1 MKKYRTRT
9 SLGGTAKAL
18 KRKIDTDT
26 KLTQCLNTYLQQ
38 QLKGKVTQSLL
49 PTVSAYTLTS
59 WILNTKSELNGYGFP
74 FDQHHFAFYQR
85 LKTVQGVL
93 ETTFSKSMKKDKSL
107 AKLHKILLPVL
118 NDRSLQK
125 TVAKMQE
132 KVETFNQLREAM
144 QIALP
149 EGKKGLN
156 DDGDDVNIET
166 IKEKVTLFRYSK
178 TIKQAALE
186 DMAYKKMVDQIDKY
200 WDKLFADPIAVTNS
214 NGETIIIQPQRTNNI
229 MERYFRNVKRMYRK
243 KNGNKKLT
251 RTFKSIIANTLLIK
265 NLENNNYMEI
275 LLNGRDTLEER
286 FSEIDGN
293 LVRQELKKE
302 KSNQSE
308 KISPLMKKVLT
319 IPDLPIK
326 IGEVSTINIAF

>member
-59 WILNTKSELNGYGFP
+59 WILNTKSERNGYGFP

-85 LKTVQGVL
+85 LTTVQGVL
-93 ETTFSKSMKKDKSL
+93 ETFSKSMKKDKSL
-107 AKLHKILLPVL
+107 AKLHKILPPVL

-186 DMAYKKMVDQIDKY
+186 DMASKKMVDQIDNY

-229 MERYFRNVKRMYRK
+229 MERYFRNVKKNVSKKKWKQKRLIRK
-243 KNGNKKLT
+243 LGASRFFLGNFTIFCKFYHCDTSNSLGKKH
-251 RTFKSIIANTLLIK
+251 RYSVIC
-265 NLENNNYMEI
+265 
-275 LLNGRDTLEER
+275 
-286 FSEIDGN
+286 
-293 LVRQELKKE
+293 
-302 KSNQSE
+302 
-308 KISPLMKKVLT
+308 
-319 IPDLPIK
+319 
-326 IGEVSTINIAF
+326 